1 MRLTP
6 VLYKV
11 TMRMIAV
18 LYRWMAVLFGTFMLA
33 GCTGTPQY
41 RVTLQRNHDDGFL
54 HTLWVQDGTG
64 NVSSLEYYA
73 YVSSHLLKPSEYR
86 DDVIKLEWLDAGD
99 EPVFFD
105 LFRNGKRYLLIH
117 DFGGSNYGPYHLRVI
132 EFDADGWRQIYYGPT
147 GEIPRLDDV
156 NGDGRFEFRHFDDF
170 STPLATMNPCGVLV
184 LAYSNG
190 KLMPDRELNKKVPMT
205 SEDLSALAEKYK
217 KIIHEFGY
225 ASSDNG
231 EDVKAYFVKETLID
245 LLYGGNWHQCDQV
258 IQYLKY
264 DPVSGEQ
271 LKTKILEEVQ
281 ASPYY
286 VFIMNLNSQ

>member
-1 MRLTP
+1 
-6 VLYKV
+6 
-11 TMRMIAV
+11 MISN
-18 LYRWMAVLFGTFMLA
+18 LYRSILNLIIVCSGS
-33 GCTGTPQY
+33 GCIFVPQY

-54 HTLWVQDGTG
+54 HTLWVHDGTG

-73 YVSSHLLKPSEYR
+73 YVSSHLLKSSEYR
-86 DDVIKLEWLDAGD
+86 DDVIELKWLDAGD

-217 KIIHEFGY
+217 KFIHEFGC

-264 DPVSGEQ
+264 DPASGEQ

-286 VFIMNLNSQ
+286 VFIMNLNSR